1 MITRYRVSLDGYNLD
16 AIAPEIMILDVAY
29 TVPPFAQ
36 QMSTLP
42 GRDGQIPHGR
52 FTLQTAGVTVTIEI
66 HTQDIRRR
74 QEVAEQVRRW
84 AMKGGKLRVNSR
96 PHEFLRVRCDRP
108 PVVPSDLKWTGKIT
122 VGFAADEIV
131 YWMDEDAQKVSVQ
144 PGKSAAL
151 YVPGS
156 AYDTPV
162 SVEVQNNSGQ
172 TVNTMSVTA
181 GDTVFSFAN
190 LALASGQ
197 ALTIGYD
204 ETDILYI
211 RAGEVSKMNKRTP
224 ESSDELRIRQNEHV
238 NVSVTA
244 DAAVTAVFTARGRS
258 L

>member
-16 AIAPEIMILDVAY
+16 AIAPEIIILDVAY
-29 TVPPFAQ
+29 TVPPFTQ

-42 GRDGQIPHGR
+42 GRDGQTPHGR
-52 FTLQTAGVTVTIEI
+52 ATIQTTGVTVTIEI
-66 HTQDIRRR
+66 HTQAIQRR
-74 QEVAEQVRRW
+74 QEVAELVRRW
-84 AMKGGKLRVNSR
+84 AMKGGELRVNSR

-108 PVVPSDLKWTGKIT
+108 PVVPSDLKWTGKVTI
-122 VGFAADEIV
+122 GFAADEIV
-131 YWMDEDAQKVSVQ
+131 YWMEDEAQKVSTQ
-144 PGKSAAL
+144 PGKTAAL

-172 TVNTMSVTA
+172 TVNTLSVTA
-181 GDTVFSFAN
+181 GDTVFSFAG

-197 ALTIGYD
+197 TLSIGYD
-204 ETDILYI
+204 EADLLFI
-211 RAGEVSKMNKRTP
+211 RAGEVSKMSKRTP
-224 ESSDELRIRQNEHV
+224 ESSDELRIRQGENAQV
-238 NVSVTA
+238 GVTA